1 MLSLSKHAFPQGVAV
16 NANGNAAD
24 PSAIFDASSIN
35 KGFLIPR
42 MTTVQ
47 RDAINSPAIG
57 LLIFNTTTNCFEAYV
72 NGAWN
77 TVSCPAACTPP
88 AAPVAN
94 AASSLSCSSFTANW
108 SASAGATSYYLDV
121 ATDAGFTS
129 FISGYNNLNV
139 GNVQTQYIASLSPG
153 TTYYYRVR
161 AATACA
167 SINSNTITAITINN
181 PAVAGTI
188 TGTATVCQGQNGIA
202 YSVPAIADATS
213 YTWSYSGTG
222 FAIASGSGTNSIIA
236 NFSGSATSGNLS
248 IYGSNSCGNG
258 TASANYAIV
267 VNAPPTTANA
277 GSDINVTCG
286 GTTATLAGN
295 TPTSGTGSWSVV
307 SGTASITTPNS
318 STSGVTGLAV
328 PATTTLR
335 WSISNAP
342 CTASFD
348 DVLLFTTNSVW
359 HYRNKIT
366 IIGQNGAGTNYQV
379 LLKIGNA
386 SGGDFNLNGHS
397 ASFPSGKNTGGDLL
411 FMASDGITVLPFWV
425 QRVDGSG
432 GSAVASVWVKV
443 RDNLDSNQDIYIY
456 YGNSFSP
463 PNGSNIDSTFV
474 FGDDFFTKNTTKW
487 SFLNGDV
494 DLSNHYAYSFS
505 AGGNK
510 IQSNATIPAMSK
522 LRLLSEM
529 QIPGNYDAAI
539 DVSYPASGTSFY
551 SILSTYYGGSE
562 PRLGYTDGSVSHNLS
577 GTFNVWYFFETLK
590 DNNSFKQ
597 TAVRRDNSAT
607 STVTGT
613 SASSYTGGEIIR
625 FMAEDWQASPNRKWN
640 FVAVGK
646 YTSPEPAFG
655 SAGAEEVNC
664 P

>member
-1 MLSLSKHAFPQGVAV
+1 MYPINIFYLILLLLLLPPAAYTQGVAV
-16 NANGNAAD
+16 NTTGSAAD
-24 PSAIFDASSIN
+24 PSAVFDASSTN
-35 KGFLIPR
+35 RGLLIPR
-42 MTTVQ
+42 MTTTQ
-47 RDAINSPAIG
+47 RDAIVSPATG
-57 LLIFNTTTNCFEAYV
+57 LLIFNTTTNCFEAWV
-72 NGAWN
+72 NSAWN
-77 TVSCPAACTPP
+77 TFSCPAACVPP
-88 AAPVAN
+88 APPTAN
-94 AASSLSCSSFTANW
+94 SASGISCTVFTANW
-108 SASAGATSYYLDV
+108 SASSGATSYIFDV
-121 ATDAGFTS
+121 ATDSSFTS
-129 FISGYNNLNV
+129 FVSGYHNLNV

-161 AATACA
+161 AATACVSA
-167 SINSNTITAITINN
+167 NSNTVAAITINN

-386 SGGDFNLNGHS
+386 SGGDFNLN
-397 ASFPSGKNTGGDLL
+397 
-411 FMASDGITVLPFWV
+411 
-425 QRVDGSG
+425 
-432 GSAVASVWVKV
+432 
-443 RDNLDSNQDIYIY
+443 
-456 YGNSFSP
+456 
-463 PNGSNIDSTFV
+463 
-474 FGDDFFTKNTTKW
+474 
-487 SFLNGDV
+487 
-494 DLSNHYAYSFS
+494 
-505 AGGNK
+505 
-510 IQSNATIPAMSK
+510 
-522 LRLLSEM
+522 
-529 QIPGNYDAAI
+529 
-539 DVSYPASGTSFY
+539 
-551 SILSTYYGGSE
+551 
-562 PRLGYTDGSVSHNLS
+562 
-577 GTFNVWYFFETLK
+577 
-590 DNNSFKQ
+590 
-597 TAVRRDNSAT
+597 
-607 STVTGT
+607 
-613 SASSYTGGEIIR
+613 
-625 FMAEDWQASPNRKWN
+625 
-640 FVAVGK
+640 
-646 YTSPEPAFG
+646 
-655 SAGAEEVNC
+655 
-664 P
+664 